1 MHFKKGGLGNHT
13 IQDKQYKII
22 TGASFHESLTLHGFV
37 STEPGLF
44 YGQPKLILPHKRL
57 AKFFKDYDG
66 TYSCFGRDMYVFFC
80 DNSQQIDQLYALQ
93 RADPCVV
100 LLLNGYSIFSFVL
113 ERVT

>member
-1 MHFKKGGLGNHT
+1 M
-13 IQDKQYKII
+13 
-22 TGASFHESLTLHGFV
+22 HGFV

-80 DNSQQIDQLYALQ
+80 DNSQQIDQLYEFFNLPFVSNMIQNGFTVRMNFIEKYVFQYIPNPFDHHFILQ
-93 RADPCVV
+93 NFID
-100 LLLNGYSIFSFVL
+100 NNIDF
-113 ERVT
+113 